1 MAKALVKDHGL
12 LESETREINFNRFMS
27 HIGELWDAKPLGH
40 TNESLTPVVFTGI
53 QFTVTAIPVTKKD
66 DSESKWCDVAGERYR

>member
-27 HIGELWDAKPLGH
+27 HIGKLWSAKRLGH
-40 TNESLTPVVFTGI
+40 TNGSLTLVVFIGI
-53 QFTVTAIPVTKKD
+53 QFTVTAIPVIKKE
-66 DSESKWCDVAGERYR
+66 DSESK